1 MAHLTRD
8 GVRIYYEHH
17 GAGPAVLLTHGYGA
31 TSQMWGGQVE
41 AFKGRYHIILWDM
54 RGHGQTDYPEDDAA
68 YSEAHTVAD
77 MGAVL
82 DACGEQSAVIGG
94 LSLGGYSTLAFHLAH
109 PERVRAMMLFDT
121 GPGFKNPEA
130 RAAWNHRAHERA
142 ATLEAQGL
150 AARGDSEE
158 VRVSTHRSADGLARA
173 ARGMLSQHDA
183 RAIES
188 LPQIQLPTLVLV
200 GAEDERF
207 IAPSDYMAAKIPGA
221 RKVVIAG
228 AGHASNL
235 HQPEAFNR
243 AMGEFLSSLPA
254 A

>member
-1 MAHLTRD
+1 MPHLTHD

-17 GAGPAVLLTHGYGA
+17 GEGPAVLLTHGYGA

-41 AFKGRYHIILWDM
+41 AFKGRYHIIVWDM
-54 RGHGQTDYPEDDAA
+54 RGHGQTGYPEDDAA
-68 YSEAHTVAD
+68 YSEAHTMAD
-77 MGAVL
+77 MAAVL

-130 RAAWNHRAHERA
+130 RAAWNQRAHERA

-150 AARGDSEE
+150 TARGDSEE

-173 ARGMLSQHDA
+173 AWGMLTQHDA

-188 LPQIQLPTLVLV
+188 LPHIQLPTLVLV

-207 IAPSDYMAAKIPGA
+207 IAPTDYMAAKIPGA
-221 RKVVIAG
+221 RKVVIPD